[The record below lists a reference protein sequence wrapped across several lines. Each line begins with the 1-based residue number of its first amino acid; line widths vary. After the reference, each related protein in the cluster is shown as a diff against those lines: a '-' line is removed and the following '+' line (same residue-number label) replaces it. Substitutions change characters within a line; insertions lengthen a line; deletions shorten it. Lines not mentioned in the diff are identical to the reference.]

1 MPVVSTAEI
10 IGGEGVAIFCGTDI
24 VSVERIKKSI
34 NDFGDT
40 FLKRIYTDEEISYC
54 ESRRMSKFQSYAA
67 RFAAKEAVSK
77 ALGSGFRNGITLKD
91 IEITHDK
98 LGKPVVNLYNHAL
111 ARAYFISDN
120 QKFKIHITIS
130 NEREYAN
137 AVAVI
142 ETY

>member
-1 MPVVSTAEI
+1 MI
-10 IGGEGVAIFCGTDI
+10 QGLGCDI
-24 VSVERIKKSI
+24 VKVSRFDKNIDFLQRFAKKHLTEIELKELITKIKQEDVEGQKL
-34 NDFGDT
+34 
-40 FLKRIYTDEEISYC
+40 FLAT
-54 ESRRMSKFQSYAA
+54 

-120 QKFKIHITIS
+120 QKFKMHITIS